1 MSGEPVVIEPKL
13 YWHLVDRENRKAGKM
28 WRTQVE
34 LWARLEVWLTES
46 NEWAWKVG
54 LGGTQGMAFV
64 GISASPDE
72 AKLAAENYLRGLV
85 FVAVR
90 QLGSAP

>member
-1 MSGEPVVIEPKL
+1 MSDKTVVIKPAL
-13 YWHLVDRENRKAGKM
+13 HWHLVDRKNRKAGKM

-34 LWARLEVWLTES
+34 LWARLEVWFTES
-46 NEWAWKVG
+46 QEWAWKVG
-54 LGGTQGMAFV
+54 LGGTQGMALV

-72 AKLAAENYLRGLV
+72 AKLAAENYLRNLV
-85 FVAVR
+85 SVAIR